1 MLTNQQQ
8 QSQEIDL
15 KKQEN
20 EGQEEMLG
28 EDQST
33 SNNNF
38 STNGTTTTTTP
49 PSNTDLNNGFLAGSS
64 TNAHNNVGDG
74 TSNGVMAANGS
85 AVEVQQKPKPVLD
98 RVNQDIV
105 RLIGQHLKL
114 IGLDKSAETLM
125 HESGCCLEHPGML
138 QCFHFFFNTYKENYM
153 THND

>member
-38 STNGTTTTTTP
+38 STNGTTTTTP